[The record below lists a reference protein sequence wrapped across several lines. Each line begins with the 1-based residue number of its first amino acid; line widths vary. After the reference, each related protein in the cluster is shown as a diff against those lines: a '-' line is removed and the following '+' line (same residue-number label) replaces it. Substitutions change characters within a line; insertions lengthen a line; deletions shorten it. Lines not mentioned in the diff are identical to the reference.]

1 MTGINV
7 VCVTGTPGVGK
18 TTISLNVKEKLL
30 GTNMFEF
37 LNVGDL
43 IKEKKL
49 FSEWD
54 DEMNCS
60 IFDEDLVN
68 LEIKRIVAS
77 LQRDGKKGLLIDFHS
92 VGFLPRRLV
101 DHVVVIRADTNVLW
115 TRLEQ
120 RNYPTEKI
128 QENVQAEIFMESKS
142 EAEDQFGEDRVI
154 EKLNNSASERERI
167 VDLIVEL
174 LIKQREPNDDEE
186 ESLSGEESLSHDED
200 SVSGDAHSEF
210 SSDNR
215 QD

>member
-18 TTISLNVKEKLL
+18 TTISLNVKKKLL

-43 IKEKKL
+43 IKEKEL

-68 LEIKRIVAS
+68 EEIKRIVAS
-77 LQRDGKKGLLIDFHS
+77 LKRDGKKGLLIDFHS
-92 VGFLPRRLV
+92 VGFLQRRLV

-115 TRLEQ
+115 ARLEE
-120 RNYPTEKI
+120 RKYPTEKI

-154 EKLNNSASERERI
+154 EKLNNSVSERDEI

-174 LIKQREPNDDEE
+174 LMKQREPNDEDE
-186 ESLSGEESLSHDED
+186 ESLSDEDSLSYDED
-200 SVSGDAHSEF
+200 SVSDGDYSEF
-210 SSDNR
+210 SSENS